1 MTDFSRLRSALEE
14 KLKSETVNLHVR
26 RENELH
32 FQIARGDVPDLA
44 ELLRAHFGAELMLMV
59 VNDDRV
65 DKDAFELHY
74 LFANN
79 RENWFV
85 HATADLPAGDSTMPS
100 WQLYYPASRFE
111 REIKDLFGIEAI
123 GHPDRR
129 PLVRHAFWP
138 EDYFPLR
145 KDPRPRRN
153 LKTMAPRFPFF
164 R

>member
-14 KLKSETVNLHVR
+14 KFKSGTVNLHVR

-32 FQIARGDVPDLA
+32 FQIARGDAPDLA

-59 VNDDRV
+59 VNDDRA

-85 HATADLPAGDSTMPS
+85 HATADLPPGDPTMPS
-100 WQLYYPASRFE
+100 LATFYYPASRFE
-111 REIKDLFGIEAI
+111 REIKDLFGIEAN

-129 PLVRHAFWP
+129 SMNR
-138 EDYFPLR
+138 DR
-145 KDPRPRRN
+145 KSVV
-153 LKTMAPRFPFF
+153 
-164 R
+164 